1 MRPDTVPGRPEFI
14 AMLAMLFATIAFSI
28 DAMLPALPEIGA
40 ELTPDDVNRAQL
52 VVTSFVLGMGI
63 GTFFTGPLSDTFG
76 RKPVVLAGA
85 TLYVVMSLVAA
96 QEDSLELLLVARLFQ
111 GLGAAGPRVVALAI
125 VRDLHSGREM
135 ARIMSFVMMIFT
147 IFPALAPSMGA
158 VIIDLSSWRG
168 IFIAFVVFATIS
180 TSWLMLRLPETL
192 PREKRRP
199 FRLRTLWAAVK
210 ELLGHTVVRISI
222 AVQAL
227 IMAMLFS
234 MISTVQPIYDISY
247 GRAESFPLWFGGV
260 AILAASGS
268 VLNAAL
274 VMRLGMRFLVTAVL
288 GLQVVLAGAAL
299 VVFATGLP
307 SDLGFAVF
315 VVWQLAVFFQMG
327 LTMGNLNAIA
337 MEPVGHIAGLAASV
351 IGALATVMGVVIA
364 IPTGL
369 MFDGTPLPLAGG
381 IFVEAVLALL
391 LMRKMAKI
399 DQANPV

>member
-168 IFIAFVVFATIS
+168 IFIA
-180 TSWLMLRLPETL
+180 
-192 PREKRRP
+192 
-199 FRLRTLWAAVK
+199 
-210 ELLGHTVVRISI
+210 
-222 AVQAL
+222 
-227 IMAMLFS
+227 
-234 MISTVQPIYDISY
+234 
-247 GRAESFPLWFGGV
+247 
-260 AILAASGS
+260 
-268 VLNAAL
+268 
-274 VMRLGMRFLVTAVL
+274 
-288 GLQVVLAGAAL
+288 
-299 VVFATGLP
+299 
-307 SDLGFAVF
+307 
-315 VVWQLAVFFQMG
+315 
-327 LTMGNLNAIA
+327 
-337 MEPVGHIAGLAASV
+337 
-351 IGALATVMGVVIA
+351 
-364 IPTGL
+364 
-369 MFDGTPLPLAGG
+369 
-381 IFVEAVLALL
+381 
-391 LMRKMAKI
+391 
-399 DQANPV
+399 